1 MAFVENT
8 KRRSCRDERVA
19 RKLNR
24 IAETEKGKDNLA
36 IVSTNNHYAG
46 FDPGTANIFRKII
59 GLEEVTWQDKKMPLT
74 EEDNL
79 SPTGTKQNTLSDF
92 LK

>member
-1 MAFVENT
+1 
-8 KRRSCRDERVA
+8 VA

-46 FDPGTANIFRKII
+46 FGEGTANIFRKII
-59 GLEEVTWQDKKMPLT
+59 GLEEVTWQDKKVPLT
-74 EEDNL
+74 EEDNVA
-79 SPTGTKQNTLSDF
+79 PTGTKQKCICMWKDILNSTVNFEGTND
-92 LK
+92 